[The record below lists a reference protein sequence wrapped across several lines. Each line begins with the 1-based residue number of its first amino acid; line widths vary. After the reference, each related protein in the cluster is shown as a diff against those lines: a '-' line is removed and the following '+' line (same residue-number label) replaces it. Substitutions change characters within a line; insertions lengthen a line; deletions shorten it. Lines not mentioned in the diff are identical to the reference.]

1 MFESLVLFDVEYY
14 KQIDGVA
21 IASHLDQLLL
31 IFFSVILN
39 KRNSKTSLANLYPS
53 FIKDMFMTT
62 SYYFDQNIILKNLD
76 VILILLW
83 HPNFKFASEI
93 EEENAISFLD
103 IKIRTANNS
112 FSVSIYRNVPLSGV
126 FTNFECFI
134 TVSLL

>member
-76 VILILLW
+76 VILILL
-83 HPNFKFASEI
+83 
-93 EEENAISFLD
+93 
-103 IKIRTANNS
+103 
-112 FSVSIYRNVPLSGV
+112 
-126 FTNFECFI
+126 
-134 TVSLL
+134 